1 MIADCILRLYGY
13 MEGEL
18 VPINDGFH
26 NTVYS
31 YGNLIFRVS
40 PSNRRKQVDIMN
52 ELAFIKALGE
62 WGASII
68 TCEISA

>member
-1 MIADCILRLYGY
+1 MITDCILRLYGY
-13 MEGEL
+13 TEGKL

-31 YGNLIFRVS
+31 HGNLIFRVS

-52 ELAFIKALGE
+52 DWHL
-62 WGASII
+62 
-68 TCEISA
+68 